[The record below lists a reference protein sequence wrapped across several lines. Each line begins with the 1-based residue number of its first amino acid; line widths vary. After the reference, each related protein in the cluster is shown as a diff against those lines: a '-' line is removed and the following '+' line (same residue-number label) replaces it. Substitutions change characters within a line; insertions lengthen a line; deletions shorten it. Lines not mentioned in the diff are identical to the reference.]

1 MLAFGSFCRVFVRRS
16 SFTQSTSLQHAVIK
30 KNFFSIHMAAK
41 SRALPFLEAPRKL
54 DGKIPGDAGF
64 DPLYISDNMNL
75 DYLRASEIKHC
86 RVAMLAAL
94 GYVAQEFVHLPG
106 DVFSERHALAAIHK
120 VPIEGWIQIILFIS
134 LVEIATFR
142 TTFSF
147 DREPGD
153 FGFDPLGLGKTPQLR
168 RRYQESEIRNGRLA
182 MIAIIAFMVQE
193 LFTGKS
199 VVEQLQSLKLL

>member
-1 MLAFGSFCRVFVRRS
+1 MTV
-16 SFTQSTSLQHAVIK
+16 
-30 KNFFSIHMAAK
+30 K
-41 SRALPFLEAPRKL
+41 SRALPFLEAPKKL

-94 GYVAQEFVHLPG
+94 GYITQEFFHLPG
-106 DVFSERHALAAIHK
+106 DVFNEKHALAAIHK

-153 FGFDPLGLGKTPQLR
+153 FGFDPLGLAKSPQLR

-182 MIAIIAFMVQE
+182 MIAVIGFIVQE
-193 LFTGKS
+193 LVTGKS
-199 VVEQLQSLKLL
+199 VVEQLQSLNLF

>member
-1 MLAFGSFCRVFVRRS
+1 
-16 SFTQSTSLQHAVIK
+16 
-30 KNFFSIHMAAK
+30 MAAK
-41 SRALPFLEAPRKL
+41 SRALPFLEAPKKL
-54 DGKIPGDAGF
+54 DGTIPGDAGF

-94 GYVAQEFVHLPG
+94 GYVAQEFIHLPG
-106 DVFSERHALAAIHK
+106 DIFNERHALAAIHK
-120 VPIEGWIQIILFIS
+120 VPLEGWIQIILFIS
-134 LVEIATFR
+134 LIEIATFR

-153 FGFDPLGLGKTPQLR
+153 FGFDPLGLGKSPQLR

-182 MIAIIAFMVQE
+182 MVAIIAFIVQE
-193 LFTGKS
+193 LVTGKS
-199 VVEQLQSLKLL
+199 VVEQLETLKLF